1 MKVEYDNNT
10 IHLSWESDTPL
21 DRMEIE
27 QAMVLIEA
35 LKLYSQRNTKYRDNW
50 RRMGWRGLLIRIR
63 ERSDRLWDTFWTG
76 VAWKDPERDADD
88 SQFQREIDADDA
100 LDLINFAA
108 FFVRQARMA
117 DEEGWMIARDGE
129 WWIGV

>member
-1 MKVEYDNNT
+1 MKVEYDNNS

-35 LKLYSQRNTKYRDNW
+35 LKVYSKRNTKYRDNW

-63 ERSDRLWDTFWTG
+63 ERSDRLWDTFWMG
-76 VAWKDPERDADD
+76 VAWKEAGPMDEPEDRL
-88 SQFQREIDADDA
+88 IDADDA

-108 FFVRQARMA
+108 FFVRQTRNAS
-117 DEEGWMIARDGE
+117 EEGWMICRDGE
-129 WWIGV
+129 WWTGV